1 MMLLETCLLRRFVG
15 NPWIKARMVKH
26 WLQMKKGAKNIIET
40 RVMTVASHIASLGQ
54 RRTSSVIVVEN
65 RDTLRKIASSGSPC
79 RRRKKAKGE
88 IRRMTKGKREL
99 RK

>member
-1 MMLLETCLLRRFVG
+1 MPRRFAG
-15 NPWIKARMVKH
+15 NPWIRARMVRH
-26 WLQMKKGAKNIIET
+26 WLQMKKGVENSIEK
-40 RVMTVASHIASLGQ
+40 RVRTVASHAASQRQ
-54 RRTSSVIVVEN
+54 RRTLSVIAVEN
-65 RDTLRKIASSGSPC
+65 RDTLRKIASSGSAC